1 MRPDLILRMYIRRNG
16 PENCRETA
24 CSLLLVVD
32 TIQVAEITQL
42 VFVSDLVSLADLIVR
57 GLPVMGL

>member
-1 MRPDLILRMYIRRNG
+1 MRPDLILRMHIRRNG
-16 PENCRETA
+16 PENCRETV

-32 TIQVAEITQL
+32 TTQVDEITQL

-57 GLPVMGL
+57 GLPIMGL